1 MKKFKLFKS
10 YLLIAVLAVLALSS
24 CTKKDDPAIKN
35 YDYFI
40 SAESKT
46 SITKSQAAANFTIL
60 SPQASLIGSFLT
72 YDVDVEKVTYK
83 TTFQGQNIQASG
95 LVCLP
100 KAAGNYP
107 ILSFQNGTNTLHSDA
122 PTEAY
127 DNDIFSIIESVASMG
142 FIVVVPD
149 YIGFGASSQLVHP
162 YLQAESSTQCI
173 LDMLRAAKE
182 FASDDTILAKPSNDL
197 FLFGYSQGG
206 WATLEL
212 QKAIESNYSGEF
224 NLVASSCGAGPYS
237 LSEMNRYITSQTTY
251 PTPYFLAYLLNAY
264 TNYDLVSN
272 PLSDFVQES
281 YASKIPGLFDGEHEG
296 GTINSE
302 LTPIMA
308 NFLTTEYRT
317 EYDTNAKFAGLKSA
331 FIANSIAAWN
341 TTTPTHLYH
350 GENDE
355 VIPVSMSETMYAD
368 FKAKGAD
375 SKVTFTMIPDATH
388 TTGIFPTGM
397 ETIKW
402 FLSLKLGI
410 SF

>member
-1 MKKFKLFKS
+1 MKKIKRFRS
-10 YLLIAVLAVLALSS
+10 YLLIIVFAGLSLSS
-24 CTKKDDPAIKN
+24 CTKKDDPAITN

-46 SITKSQAAANFTIL
+46 SITKSQAVTNFTIL
-60 SPQASLIGSFLT
+60 SPQAALISSLLT
-72 YDVDVEKVTYK
+72 NDVDVQKITYK

-107 ILSFQNGTNTLHSDA
+107 ILSFQNGTNTLHSEA
-122 PTEAY
+122 PTEAFS
-127 DNDIFSIIESVASMG
+127 NDIFSIIESVASMG

-182 FASDDTILAKPSNDL
+182 FASNDTILAKPTNKL

-206 WATLEL
+206 WATMEL
-212 QKAIESNYSGEF
+212 QKAIESNYSSEF

-237 LSEMNRYITSQTTY
+237 LTYMNSYITSQTTY

-264 TNYDLVSN
+264 TNYHLVTN
-272 PLSDFVQES
+272 PLSDFIQEP
-281 YASKIPGLFDGEHEG
+281 YASKVPGLFDGEHEG

-302 LTPIMA
+302 LTPTMA
-308 NFLTTEYRT
+308 NFLTSEYRT
-317 EYDTNAKFAGLKSA
+317 QYDTNAKFTGLKSA
-331 FIANSIAAWN
+331 FLANSVSAWN

-355 VIPVSMSETMYAD
+355 VVPLSMSQTMYAD

-375 SKVTFTMIPDATH
+375 SKVTFTMIPGATH

-397 ETIKW
+397 QTILW
-402 FLSLKLGI
+402 FITLK
-410 SF
+410 